1 MAITTQGSAET
12 FKRRFLA
19 DRPSDAALAEQVI
32 AWATSRH
39 LVRGWTSAA
48 EIDTLTCRATIGQ
61 YKHKILTLQTNGLIW
76 ILFSQLLA
84 VFPGSDTAMKARF
97 QKQLSDRLG
106 KIPGG
111 NSLPATYKSK
121 ASWRL
126 ADMDLPAFLGVTDWA
141 LGELKRTHDAAVALH
156 ASNRARR

>member
-19 DRPSDAALAEQVI
+19 DRPSEAGFADQVI

-39 LVRGWTSAA
+39 LVRGWTSAG

-76 ILFSQLLA
+76 MLFSQLLA
-84 VFPGSDTAMKARF
+84 VFPSSDTEMKARF

-106 KIPGG
+106 KVPGG
-111 NSLPATYKSK
+111 NSLPTAYKSK

-126 ADMDLPAFLGVTDWA
+126 ADMNLPVFLGVTDWV
-141 LGELKRTHDAAVALH
+141 LGELERTHDAAVALH

>member
-1 MAITTQGSAET
+1 MAKTTQGSAET
-12 FKRRFLA
+12 FRKRLLA
-19 DRPSDAALAEQVI
+19 DRPSDVGFAEHVI

-39 LVRGWTSAA
+39 LVRGWTSAG

-76 ILFSQLLA
+76 ILFSQLLS
-84 VFPGSDTAMKARF
+84 VFPSPDTTMRARF
-97 QKQLSDRLG
+97 HKQLSDRIG

-111 NSLPATYKSK
+111 KSLPARYKSK

-126 ADMDLPAFLGVTDWA
+126 AAMELPAFLGVTDWV
-141 LGELKRTHDAAVALH
+141 LGELNRTHDTAVALH
-156 ASNRARR
+156 ASNRAR